1 MSQNKIMLT
10 DEQMANFTAK
20 GYLVLDSV
28 IPEEINKQFL
38 NDIGHTTNEPVDS
51 VHDHYARIM
60 QKSTIPIVKAG
71 TPLHKSY
78 SKGSALDKIID
89 NPTVSGAI
97 DSLVGLDCVLDHHFL
112 HITFPSKYY
121 EGSKRRKMSQGNHQD
136 STININKSF
145 DIQLFYFPHEVTKEM
160 GGTRYIPGSHFRV
173 VSEHAIARYQNIK
186 GQKHVV
192 CPAGTII
199 IMHMNIWHGAGVNN
213 SNQIR
218 YAFKIRLMPTKKQEL
233 LWTDKILYDDQKNDA
248 IYWTDGNRKLNNI
261 GTILNQTEPW
271 FENDS
276 GRLDI
281 INRIKFWRY
290 ISGDN
295 NFDTKYWLTR
305 LENDFQ

>member
-20 GYLVLDSV
+20 GFIVLDSV

-38 NDIGHTTNEPVDS
+38 SDIGHTTNEPVDS
-51 VHDHYARIM
+51 VHDHYSRIM

-71 TPLHKSY
+71 TPLNESY
-78 SKGSALDKIID
+78 SKGSALDKVIV

-121 EGSKRRKMSQGNHQD
+121 EGSKRRQMSQGNHQD
-136 STININKSF
+136 STINVNKSF

-173 VSEHAIARYQNIK
+173 VSEAAISRYQNIK

-199 IMHMNIWHGAGVNN
+199 IMHMNIWHGAGAV
-213 SNQIR
+213 S
-218 YAFKIRLMPTKKQEL
+218 YTHLTLPT
-233 LWTDKILYDDQKNDA
+233 
-248 IYWTDGNRKLNNI
+248 NR
-261 GTILNQTEPW
+261 EV
-271 FENDS
+271 
-276 GRLDI
+276 
-281 INRIKFWRY
+281 
-290 ISGDN
+290 
-295 NFDTKYWLTR
+295 
-305 LENDFQ
+305 